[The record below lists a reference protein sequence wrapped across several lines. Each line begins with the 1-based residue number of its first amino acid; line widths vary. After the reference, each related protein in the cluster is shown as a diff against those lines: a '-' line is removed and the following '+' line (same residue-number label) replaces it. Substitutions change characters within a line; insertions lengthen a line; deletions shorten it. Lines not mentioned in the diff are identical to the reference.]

1 MATRASSRRWLLRD
15 IPRSYVVFVWLAF
28 GLSLLYFFSDWS
40 PVRREA
46 AVQPQ
51 NVNNANAT
59 NNDKR
64 YAGSIIVV
72 PERGDRCLERGIDN
86 RTGKMWDKGFV
97 NCDEVAKK
105 LSEEKQRSSLSDVRM
120 HAIGKA
126 FRPDS
131 K

>member
-1 MATRASSRRWLLRD
+1 MLF
-15 IPRSYVVFVWLAF
+15 RS
-28 GLSLLYFFSDWS
+28 
-40 PVRREA
+40 VRREA
-46 AVQPQ
+46 AVRPQ
-51 NVNNANAT
+51 NINNASAT

-64 YAGSIIVV
+64 YSGSIIVV

-86 RTGKMWDKGFV
+86 RTGKMWDKGLV
-97 NCDEVAKK
+97 NCDEVVKK
-105 LSEEKQRSSLSDVRM
+105 HLEEDQRSSLSGVRM